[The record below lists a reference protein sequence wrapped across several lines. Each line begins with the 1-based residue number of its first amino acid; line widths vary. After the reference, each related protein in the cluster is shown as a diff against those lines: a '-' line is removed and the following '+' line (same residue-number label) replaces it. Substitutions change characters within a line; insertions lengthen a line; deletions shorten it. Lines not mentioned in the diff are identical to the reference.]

1 MEDSFNARVD
11 KTFGSLQASSSS
23 SSQPPS
29 SLNSLWSLTD
39 EEIERNKWLQDKIDP
54 QKDTD
59 ELIHRLNNPKP
70 YSPFLQGLVSQ
81 PRTSN
86 PDLESDI
93 QELDDDEEDDDDDE
107 NQKSQL
113 SKPEDHSNEEW
124 DIRTSVGMDCTLD
137 NEEEED
143 AFDKVAVGKEES
155 ADRFYMKDVNDYEI
169 DIDPTNELPR
179 SFTDVTR
186 DPRANHTA
194 AKLRLKEDEESARK
208 LGLQVSENNIQ
219 ESNQIATES
228 KQQIVMNEP
237 PGSSSSVPDYGS
249 AAMEIEDDVSAD
261 SLTSVVF
268 TPRKKSGDVS
278 MKKSKVDGHEDKKA
292 VSISIADSDE
302 VCMMDEDEPEVAT
315 DKSSSL
321 QKSGRRYR
329 TRGGTSVE

>member
-86 PDLESDI
+86 RDLESDI
-93 QELDDDEEDDDDDE
+93 QELDDDEDDDDDE
-107 NQKSQL
+107 NRKSQL

-155 ADRFYMKDVNDYEI
+155 ADRFYMKDVNDYEV
-169 DIDPTNELPR
+169 DIDPINELPR

-194 AKLRLKEDEESARK
+194 AKLRLKEDDESARK
-208 LGLQVSENNIQ
+208 LCLQVSENNIQ

-237 PGSSSSVPDYGS
+237 PGSSSSVPDHGS
-249 AAMEIEDDVSAD
+249 AAMEIEDGVSAD

-302 VCMMDEDEPEVAT
+302 VCMMDEDELEIAT

-329 TRGGTSVE
+329 TRGSTSVE